1 MFDDKYDNKEWSDRP
16 PRPDRDDRDGYDRDS
31 KMDFHAPDIDG
42 ADGDNDNDKDK
53 RRFSRRKSC
62 WFCAKKIEPD
72 WKNTESY
79 SWLVN
84 EFGKI
89 APSRVSGICA
99 THQRK
104 ATEAIKRG
112 RHIGFIGYVS
122 NAVTR

>member
-1 MFDDKYDNKEWSDRP
+1 MTMFEKKYEDKEWTDRP

-31 KMDFHAPDIDG
+31 KMDFDAPDMDG
-42 ADGDNDNDKDK
+42 GDDKDK

-62 WFCAKKIEPD
+62 WFCAKKTEPD

-104 ATEAIKRG
+104 ATEAIKRA

-122 NAVTR
+122 NEITR